1 MLNILFPDHLLT
13 VGIVNEI
20 FTLKGSLKNT
30 WSLPDVEGSTK
41 IPTKNKKLI
50 Y

>member
-20 FTLKGSLKNT
+20 FTLKGSLENI